1 MRKSRL
7 AAGLVGMGAVLALAV
22 GSATVAS
29 GSSLD
34 EQVQRQASATARISQ
49 GTVELVPG
57 NGVKDF
63 GEDVGWYM
71 HGTAF
76 EFSVKAGA
84 ASDGKSD
91 AATVF
96 VSWPAALS
104 LVSSAGESWVCAAV
118 VGGVECT
125 NSTAVEAGGV
135 WPDLTLKV
143 RANTMVQDTIDA
155 YLRGVGGAESHV
167 GVPFTFDT
175 N

>member
-1 MRKSRL
+1 MV
-7 AAGLVGMGAVLALAV
+7 AGLVGVGAVLALAV
-22 GSATVAS
+22 GSATVAI
-29 GSSLD
+29 GSSSD
-34 EQVQRQASATARISQ
+34 EQVQRQASAPARISQ
-49 GTVELVPG
+49 GSIELVPG

-84 ASDGKSD
+84 ASDEKSD

-96 VSWPAALS
+96 VSWPSAMS
-104 LVSSAGESWVCAAV
+104 LVSSSGESWVCAEV
-118 VGGVECT
+118 EGGVECT
-125 NSTAVEAGGV
+125 SSTAVEPGGF
-135 WPDLTLKV
+135 WPDLTLKA
-143 RANTMVQDTIDA
+143 RANTMMQDTIDA
-155 YLRGVGGAESHV
+155 YLRGVGGAESHA